1 VLRTAGVGHY
11 EEGSPPGAA
20 PKLKGVEFL
29 LAIVAAAGAAVGL
42 AAGVAF
48 RVSDRTQHT
57 VPPTEEGPVPAGVER
72 VLGVLSASAVV
83 TDENLHVVRASPAAY
98 AIGIVQQNAL
108 AVPALVDLAT
118 QVVRDGEIRQVDLE
132 IPRGRAI
139 THTLYVHARL
149 ALLSSD
155 RLLILVEDRTQARR
169 VDEVRRDFV
178 ANVSHELKIPIGAVS
193 LLAEALED
201 ARDDPEAVHR
211 FAERMKAESERLGRL
226 VQEIIDLSR
235 LQWDDPLD
243 SPESVLVDTIVTDAL
258 DRSRVDAEAKRI
270 RLVWG
275 GTRGLQV
282 LGNEAQL
289 AVALGNLVENAVNYS
304 SAGSR
309 VAIGVRQVGDLV
321 ELTVTDQGIGIPS
334 QEQKRIFERFYRVDP
349 ARSRAT
355 GGTGLGLSI
364 VKHVVAS
371 HGGEIRVWSVPGTGS
386 TFTVLLPMHRRPE
399 PRPRTPDPAEAA
411 S

>member
-1 VLRTAGVGHY
+1 
-11 EEGSPPGAA
+11 
-20 PKLKGVEFL
+20 VEFL
-29 LAIVAAAGAAVGL
+29 LAVVAAVGAAVGL

-57 VPPTEEGPVPAGVER
+57 LPVAEEAPIPAAVER
-72 VLGVLSASAVV
+72 VLGVLPQSAVIV
-83 TDENLHVVRASPAAY
+83 DQNLHVVRASPPAY
-98 AIGIVQQNAL
+98 AFGIVQQEAL
-108 AVPALVDLAT
+108 AVPGLADLAT
-118 QVVRDGEIRQVDLE
+118 QVLRDGQIRQADLE
-132 IPRGRAI
+132 IPRGRAT
-139 THTLYVHARL
+139 THTQYVHARL
-149 ALLSSD
+149 APLSSD
-155 RLLILVEDRTQARR
+155 QLLILVEDRTQAHR

-178 ANVSHELKIPIGAVS
+178 ANVSHELKTPIGAIS

-201 ARDDPEAVHR
+201 ARDDPEAVRR
-211 FAERMKAESERLGRL
+211 FAERMQAESERLGRL

-243 SPESVLVDTIVTDAL
+243 SPEPVLVDSIVMEAL
-258 DRSRVDAEAKRI
+258 DRSRVDAEAKHI

-275 GTRGLQV
+275 GAHGLEV
-282 LGNEAQL
+282 LGNAAQL
-289 AVALGNLVENAVNYS
+289 AVALGNLVENAVTYS
-304 SAGSR
+304 SEGTR
-309 VAIGVRQVGDLV
+309 VAIGVRQVEDLV
-321 ELTVTDQGIGIPS
+321 ELTVTDQGIGIPTE
-334 QEQKRIFERFYRVDP
+334 EQRRIFERFYRVDP

-386 TFTVLLPMHRRPE
+386 TFTVLLPLRRRLE
-399 PRPRTPDPAEAA
+399 PRTRTPDPAEAA